1 MNMEAF
7 MNQEELVVGAAGG
20 GGYKGGGR
28 DKHFLEYIQASSSF
42 LLFYKY
48 LFFFKARK
56 VDISTYTGRNRGLK
70 ITRGMSDPVYN
81 WQCEIWTPSL

>member
-7 MNQEELVVGAAGG
+7 MDQEELVVGGAGG

-28 DKHFLEYIQASSSF
+28 DKHFTDYIQASSSF

-48 LFFFKARK
+48 LFFKKLAR
-56 VDISTYTGRNRGLK
+56 
-70 ITRGMSDPVYN
+70 
-81 WQCEIWTPSL
+81 